1 MASAAIVYELRA
13 RIADIARKF
22 ASSGSGASRAPRI
35 AGDVVAGSAL
45 AKARPAGYTPCA
57 ESPALICSG
66 AASRRGL
73 PYGGSTRRQGHLGR
87 FTGCGAAAG
96 TAGQQ
101 QKAATVLSRDLAS

>member
-45 AKARPAGYTPCA
+45 ARCRAGGLRPV
-57 ESPALICSG
+57 
-66 AASRRGL
+66 RGK
-73 PYGGSTRRQGHLGR
+73 PR
-87 FTGCGAAAG
+87 F
-96 TAGQQ
+96 
-101 QKAATVLSRDLAS
+101 